1 LKVYLIFFQK
11 WACAKAGVAM
21 VNINPLYTARELK
34 YALEKV
40 DAKLLICP
48 KVIGPLKYHETITQ
62 MIPDLSTRDKHDL
75 KVSSLP
81 TLKKIVYYSTTES
94 TDGAFTFDEFGDS
107 ADRSHHNIL
116 ESITIR

>member
-1 LKVYLIFFQK
+1 MIRYGGFV
-11 WACAKAGVAM
+11 
-21 VNINPLYTARELK
+21 RD
-34 YALEKV
+34 LEFKQEQT
-40 DAKLLICP
+40 
-48 KVIGPLKYHETITQ
+48 PLKYHETITQ